1 MLNNGYSFKWSNRH
15 TAAALAVAGSAS
27 ALYAAYRLYR
37 YHGYFS
43 RAGIRPVS
51 EGDLTS
57 EVKRAVD
64 EYLQFHYAT
73 AQEILPYPHSPK
85 VKYSVCAT
93 IRDVYGTMADNRTT
107 AICRK
112 RCSFSTNSWCSV
124 SKIVWLCKTLQ
135 ESKAQSQHWTW
146 GVQLEAALLR

>member
-1 MLNNGYSFKWSNRH
+1 MLSRGYSFKWSNRH
-15 TAAALAVAGSAS
+15 SAAALALAGSAS
-27 ALYAAYRLYR
+27 AVYAAYSLYR

-51 EGDLTS
+51 EGDLTC

-73 AQEILPYPHSPK
+73 VQEILPYSNSLKVQHCVHSPHCVWHRPHK
-85 VKYSVCAT
+85 G
-93 IRDVYGTMADNRTT
+93 IT

-112 RCSFSTNSWCSV
+112 GCNLSTDSWYFASETA
-124 SKIVWLCKTLQ
+124 WLFKTLQ
-135 ESKAQSQHWTW
+135 ESKVQSRHWTW
-146 GVQLEAALLR
+146 GVQLEAPPLL